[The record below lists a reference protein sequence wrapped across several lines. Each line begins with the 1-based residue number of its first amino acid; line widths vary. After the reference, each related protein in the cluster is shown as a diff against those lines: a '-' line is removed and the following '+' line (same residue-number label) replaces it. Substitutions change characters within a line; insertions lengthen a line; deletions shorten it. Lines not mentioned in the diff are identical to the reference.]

1 MTRCTIA
8 LLMFLT
14 CVEAAPTKLRSE
26 NKVASHLEVSLDT
39 PHHEAVQ
46 SLADRT
52 KLVLFESSVHDA
64 ADAVNAAHGTDVS
77 QTALIGAY
85 AAALLVMVVVMTAM
99 FYPLG
104 AAAVFQV
111 VLYVGCLAFV
121 KIAMKG
127 VFAYGFHYPKFVTAF
142 HLFMS
147 SFAAF
152 VVLIYRKQV
161 HGKPIAVP
169 TQSELLYGILPIALT
184 FGVSI
189 GSENS
194 ALVFVSAAFSEVVA
208 ASNPVMSAL
217 VTWASGIAFPLQLV
231 APIAVVVTGCVI
243 SISGELY
250 FSAIGLL
257 LLLFAVFCRAL
268 KAVMQQKLMTGE
280 TKDKFD
286 PVTLMAWTCGFS
298 FLELLVYSAATEGRN
313 PWTALANA
321 PDFIGLSLTIL
332 ASAVIAVTL
341 NISALFVIKQLGAVG
356 MQMVSQMKSLL
367 VVIGGMALLGESFTD
382 TQKLGFLTVLV
393 GVYWYSHLKR
403 TVDSGAK
410 GH

>member
-1 MTRCTIA
+1 M
-8 LLMFLT
+8 
-14 CVEAAPTKLRSE
+14 
-26 NKVASHLEVSLDT
+26 
-39 PHHEAVQ
+39 
-46 SLADRT
+46 
-52 KLVLFESSVHDA
+52 LFENSVQDA
-64 ADAVNAAHGTDVS
+64 ADAVNAVQGNDIS
-77 QTALIGAY
+77 QQALIGAY
-85 AAALLVMVVVMTAM
+85 AAALLVMVVVVAAM

-121 KIAMKG
+121 KIAMKA
-127 VFAYGFHYPKFVTAF
+127 VFGYGYHYPKFVTAF

-152 VVLIYRKQV
+152 VVLFYRKQV
-161 HGKPIAVP
+161 HGTPIAVP
-169 TQSELLYGILPIALT
+169 TRSELLYGILPIALT

-217 VTWASGIAFPLQLV
+217 VTWACGIAFPLQLL

-250 FSAIGLL
+250 FSAFGLA

-268 KAVMQQKLMTGE
+268 KAVLQQKLMTGE

-298 FLELLVYSAATEGRN
+298 FLELLAYSVATEGSG
-313 PWTALANA
+313 PWTALMHA
-321 PDFIGLSLTIL
+321 PDLMGLSLTIL

-367 VVIGGMALLGESFTD
+367 VVIGGIALLGESFTD

-393 GVYWYSHLKR
+393 GVYWYSYMKR
-403 TVDSGAK
+403 TVEPGAK